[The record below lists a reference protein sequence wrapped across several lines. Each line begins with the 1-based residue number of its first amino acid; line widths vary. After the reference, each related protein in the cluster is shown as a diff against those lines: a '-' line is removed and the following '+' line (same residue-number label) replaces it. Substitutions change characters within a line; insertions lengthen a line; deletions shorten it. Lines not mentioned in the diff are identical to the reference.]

1 MGRKARQPQAD
12 QPKAAMPELWQRSL
26 PLAAAGFAD
35 TTGYTLAQA
44 RAHMLELAR
53 HRLEP
58 DFAALHSLGLP

>member
-1 MGRKARQPQAD
+1 
-12 QPKAAMPELWQRSL
+12 MPELWQRSL

-44 RAHMLELAR
+44 RAHMLELVR